1 MSPFSKFDVPEQSR
15 DNNGDMTEF
24 SISPAD
30 TYTKP
35 KADPWSGTAF
45 PRGMSASLRQIAQSQ
60 RLSDSIRPT
69 QDARRDQRTT
79 ARDC

>member
-30 TYTKP
+30 T
-35 KADPWSGTAF
+35 
-45 PRGMSASLRQIAQSQ
+45 
-60 RLSDSIRPT
+60 
-69 QDARRDQRTT
+69 
-79 ARDC
+79 